1 MVLFMD
7 VRSVKGG
14 QETLCIKVNK
24 VYDWVTRQADV
35 PLISFNSLG
44 GALVFDCGGLGVSP
58 SPSPGEDDPCALL
71 STTASPDQFIVE
83 CFPTD
88 EFGNEIDP
96 LVPGAILCTEI
107 PQPEG
112 RSTGTFTL
120 PTGEIITL
128 QKVKVLKKG
137 FVVVRV
143 TNPQGQ
149 QCQTLPIPFAVAEKF
164 FLCAPPGTFL
174 QCEITDFECDANL
187 ICRAGASPGTFTFQQ
202 LDISINMC
210 QNVQMEALVKLE
222 ITAEFCA
229 PRPDLP
235 HICPP
240 LSFPP
245 QCPTIFPPVLPSP
258 TP

>member
-1 MVLFMD
+1 MNFN
-7 VRSVKGG
+7 SINGG

-35 PLISFNSLG
+35 PLIALNAGDLG
-44 GALVFDCGGLGVSP
+44 GTLIFDCPGVT
-58 SPSPGEDDPCALL
+58 PGISDDPCAVLGGNL
-71 STTASPDQFIVE
+71 TVE

-88 EFGNEIDP
+88 ELGNPIDP
-96 LVPGAILCTEI
+96 LAPGAILCQEI

-112 RSTGTFTL
+112 RASGQFQLPDGTTV
-120 PTGEIITL
+120 IL

-137 FVVVRV
+137 FIVVRV
-143 TNPQGQ
+143 TNPMGES
-149 QCQTLPIPFAVAEKF
+149 CTTAPIPFAVAEKF

-187 ICRAGASPGTFTFQQ
+187 ICRPLTTPGAGFVFQQ

-222 ITAEFCA
+222 ITADFCQ
-229 PRPDLP
+229 PRPDMP
-235 HICPP
+235 FICPP
-240 LSFPP
+240 LAFPP
-245 QCPTIFPPVLPSP
+245 QCPTVFPGPGP
-258 TP
+258 TPTL

>member
-1 MVLFMD
+1 MD
-7 VRSVKGG
+7 FKSISGG

-35 PLISFNSLG
+35 PLIALNAVDLGESLF
-44 GALVFDCGGLGVSP
+44 FDCPGGVTP
-58 SPSPGEDDPCALL
+58 TPGGSDDPCAFLGGNV
-71 STTASPDQFIVE
+71 TVE

-88 EFGNEIDP
+88 ELGTPIDP
-96 LVPGAILCTEI
+96 LAPGAILCQEI

-112 RSTGTFTL
+112 RATGQFQLPDGSTV
-120 PTGEIITL
+120 TL

-143 TNPQGQ
+143 SNPQGET
-149 QCQTLPIPFAVAEKF
+149 CTSNPIPWAVSEKF

-187 ICRAGASPGTFTFQQ
+187 ICRPAPTPGAGFVFQQ
-202 LDISINMC
+202 LDISINLC

-222 ITAEFCA
+222 ITADFCQ
-229 PRPDLP
+229 PRPDMP
-235 HICPP
+235 FVCPP
-240 LSFPP
+240 LAFPP
-245 QCPTIFPPVLPSP
+245 QCPTVFPGPGPSP
-258 TP
+258 TPA